1 MSEVTK
7 GSNFYIVPG
16 VDKSAMNKAEAEI
29 FGLVQKSA
37 RAVEQGNERVLQNVS
52 SKLAAKLGKEQP
64 KVTVDIEYKTD
75 SATGSIKEIRTLS
88 AGALNPMVKD
98 YKKMVDIQ
106 GESALK
112 VKQEL
117 AVQRDKLA
125 SLRQQATTLNKK
137 GKAYKA
143 NLASQRDIL
152 QVTGRY
158 EEILKKVTTLA
169 SAKGQL
175 RAESQKLSM
184 MSKYNVGLNKQGQI
198 VASINPKWVA
208 QKALVAGLSNQ
219 VTAAGLAAQGFG
231 AKVAAAGTM
240 MQTAFGWIAAV
251 TAGLMAIG
259 GAVGVI
265 TGRAKDI
272 QAMRLTFD
280 GLGQSVEAQNAI
292 LDRSKNI
299 ALSYGVSLRKVEG
312 AFKRLGPAILESG
325 SSLADTDSAI
335 QSIAARTTML
345 GLNTEQT
352 GRYIE
357 AFAQV
362 MGKGKLQSEELNQQF
377 SELDGG
383 LRGQLKNWLAVNKG
397 ITDFE
402 GAMKQGEI
410 TSGMFLEAFQAINEE
425 IRNKFLRSI
434 GDTQQ
439 AINDLGKEGKLTL
452 NQLNAQMQTLM
463 SIGFESL
470 GEKLAPLGRE
480 LMKIYAAFVQIFT
493 KIETEMPGLK
503 AGLAFIG
510 DIIGRVLKVG
520 INTVLVLIHDLMSG
534 VDQLFTFVGNLY
546 NKIKNIPGLGH
557 ILEGFEGMLNDAN
570 TSFDRMVDNTARLS
584 DETIG
589 ATASLE
595 QYADKAK
602 ELEDMLGSGQI
613 TREEY
618 NKKIHDNE
626 MQRLNEVVN
635 QLQSRFETESA
646 NRKTIADE
654 AKQYYDDEL
663 AKVREV
669 HDKKIAT
676 IDAEIAAL
684 RKKTPAEKKLYQMRK
699 KELQDAIKK
708 GGLSDKELLTKK
720 AQLERMQAQEQIDA
734 KLIEKSK
741 EKKQFAEKQKTL
753 QEEMNGK
760 IERQDTLLGDIKK
773 SLEDA
778 KTAVENQATAGEQF
792 ETALEGVATSTGEAA
807 TNVANTESSAAM
819 LQGHF
824 FDAASGAASMASNIN
839 QAAIAQERLN
849 TAIRNRP
856 KPQSS
861 GSENKASGGPVTG
874 GKAYTVNELGV
885 EGFMSSSGKLSQ
897 INAPSWGTWKAPS
910 SGTVIPAHIWQSLK
924 ASQVSAVAMPKT
936 VSPGNSVANAIS
948 TISNS
953 GGDSYNNSVTIQA
966 TNPVQAANNMMVEMT
981 RLRRRRFR

>member
-1 MSEVTK
+1 MSGPTK
-7 GSNFYIVPG
+7 GSNFFIVPG

-29 FGLVQKSA
+29 YGLVQKAS

-64 KVTVDIEYKTD
+64 KVTVDVEYRTD

-88 AGALNPMVKD
+88 AGALDPMVKD
-98 YKKMVDIQ
+98 YKKMVGIQ

-117 AVQRDKLA
+117 AIQGDKLA

-137 GKAYKA
+137 GAAYKR
-143 NLASQRDIL
+143 NLQSQRDIIE
-152 QVTGRY
+152 VTGRY
-158 EEILKKVTTLA
+158 EEILKRVTTLA

-184 MSKYNVGLNKQGQI
+184 MSKYNVGLNQQGKL
-198 VASINPKWVA
+198 VEMINPKWVA
-208 QKALVAGLSNQ
+208 QKQLVAGLSRQ
-219 VTAAGLAAQGFG
+219 VTLAGLATQGFG

-240 MQTAFGWIAAV
+240 MQAAFGWIAAV
-251 TAGLMAIG
+251 TAGLMAVA

-265 TGRAKDI
+265 TGRAKDV

-280 GLGQSVEAQNAI
+280 GLGQSLEAQNAI

-325 SSLADTDSAI
+325 GSLANTDSAI

-383 LRGQLKNWLAVNKG
+383 LRGQLKNWLAATKG

-402 GAMKQGEI
+402 GAMKKGEI
-410 TSGMFLEAFQAINEE
+410 TSGIFLEAFEAINEE

-439 AINDLGKEGKLTL
+439 AISDLGKEGKLTL
-452 NQLNAQMQTLM
+452 NQLNAQLQTLT

-470 GEKLAPLGRE
+470 GERLAPLGRE

-503 AGLAFIG
+503 AGISLIG
-510 DIIGRVLKVG
+510 QILGVGLKVA
-520 INTVLVLIHDLMSG
+520 INTILVLIHDLMSG
-534 VDQLFTFVGNLY
+534 FDKLFTFVQNLY
-546 NKIKNIPGLGH
+546 NKIKNVPGLGH
-557 ILEGFEGMLNDAN
+557 ILEGFEGMLGNAN
-570 TSFDRMVDNTARLS
+570 TAFDKFVDNTARLS
-584 DETIG
+584 EETIG
-589 ATASLE
+589 AKANLE
-595 QYADKAK
+595 QYANKAQ
-602 ELEDMLGSGQI
+602 ELANMLDSGQI
-613 TREEY
+613 TREEF
-618 NKKIHDNE
+618 NKQMHENE
-626 MQRLNEVVN
+626 TNRLSQLVT
-635 QLQSRFETESA
+635 QLQSRFDTESA
-646 NRKTIADE
+646 NRKTIASE
-654 AKQYYDDEL
+654 AEQHYDKEL
-663 AKVREV
+663 AKVKEIYNEKV
-669 HDKKIAT
+669 AA

-684 RKKTPAEKKLYQMRK
+684 RKKTPAEERLYQIRK
-699 KELQDAIKK
+699 QELQAAIRK
-708 GGLSDKELLTKK
+708 GGLSEKELVSKK
-720 AQLERMQAQEQIDA
+720 AQLERMEAQEKIDV
-734 KLIEKSK
+734 KLVEKGK
-741 EKKQFAEKQKTL
+741 EKNKFAKKQKTL
-753 QEEMNGK
+753 QEEMNQK
-760 IERQDTLLGDIKK
+760 IKDQDSLLEDIKT
-773 SLEDA
+773 SLDAA
-778 KTAVENQATAGEQF
+778 KTAVEAQATAGDQF
-792 ETALEGVATSTGEAA
+792 ETALDGVATSTGEAA
-807 TNVANTESSAAM
+807 TNLSNTESSAAT

-824 FDAASGAASMASNIN
+824 DNAATGAGSMATNIQ
-839 QAAIAQERLN
+839 QAALAQERLN
-849 TAIRNRP
+849 TAIKNQPAPPSNGSGNR
-856 KPQSS
+856 
-861 GSENKASGGPVTG
+861 ASGGPVTG
-874 GKAYTVNELGV
+874 GKTYTVNELGM

-924 ASQVSAVAMPKT
+924 ASQASAVAMPKT

-953 GGDSYNNSVTIQA
+953 SGDSYNNSVTIQA
-966 TNPVQAANNMMVEMT
+966 ANPVQAANNIMVEMT
-981 RLRRRRFR
+981 RLKRRRFR